1 MEANTS
7 YTDAGYD
14 MYNDIKHRTN
24 GEIYLGVVGP
34 VRTGKSTF
42 IRRFMEL
49 CVLPVMQDENEKKRA
64 TDELPQASGG
74 TTIMTTE
81 PKFIPKEAALIT
93 PFDGISVKV
102 RMVDCVGYMIE
113 GANGHMENGV
123 ERMVKTPWNS
133 EEIPFSK
140 AAETGTK
147 KVITEHSTI
156 GIVVTTDG
164 SFGEL
169 KRESYIEAEQKT
181 VDELKAIGKPFV
193 VLLNT
198 DKPSSAQTMALAA
211 ELSDTYGA
219 SVIPVNVEQL
229 KESDI
234 TYIFTELLM
243 SFPVT
248 SIYFEIPKWLEVT
261 SDDNEVKNSLINDA
275 VQITGVAECLRDID
289 RMNYPNNEY
298 VRKYKCS
305 NIDMASGCVNISVD
319 IYDNYYYEMLSD
331 MMGAD
336 ITNEYDFITELIA
349 MADNKKYCA
358 SVIGALEQV
367 NTRGYG
373 LVMPDKENVQLG
385 NPEVIKTGGK
395 FGVKISA
402 NAPSVHLI
410 KANITTEIMPLVG
423 SKEQADDLVTYISD
437 NSVDGDMWGVNIFGK
452 TIEQLV
458 DDGLNNKV
466 GKIGAESQQK
476 LQNTMEKIVNDGN
489 GGMVCI
495 II

>member
-1 MEANTS
+1 MVIPN
-7 YTDAGYD
+7 
-14 MYNDIKHRTN
+14 I
-24 GEIYLGVVGP
+24 L
-34 VRTGKSTF
+34 
-42 IRRFMEL
+42 
-49 CVLPVMQDENEKKRA
+49 DENDHQLA
-64 TDELPQASGG
+64 LDELPQSAAGK
-74 TTIMTTE
+74 TIMTTE
-81 PKFIPKEAALIT
+81 PKFIPKDAVSINVGENI
-93 PFDGISVKV
+93 DMKVK
-102 RMVDCVGYMIE
+102 MIDCVGYVVKDAE
-113 GANGHMENGV
+113 GQFEDGK
-123 ERMVKTPWNS
+123 ERMVRTPWYDYD
-133 EEIPFSK
+133 IPFSK
-140 AAETGTK
+140 AAEIGTN
-147 KVITEHSTI
+147 KVINNHSTV

-402 NAPSVHLI
+402 NAPSVHMI

-423 SKEQADDLVTYISD
+423 SMEQADDLVTYISD

>member
-1 MEANTS
+1 MEE
-7 YTDAGYD
+7 YQVYQ
-14 MYNDIKHRTN
+14 DIKARTN
-24 GEIYLGVVGP
+24 GEIYIGVVGP

-42 IRRFMEL
+42 IKTFMNQMVIPNIL
-49 CVLPVMQDENEKKRA
+49 GENDQQLA
-64 TDELPQASGG
+64 LDELPQSAAGK
-74 TTIMTTE
+74 TIMTTE
-81 PKFIPKEAALIT
+81 PKFIPKDAVSINVGENI
-93 PFDGISVKV
+93 DMKVK
-102 RMVDCVGYMIE
+102 MIDCVGYVVKDAE
-113 GANGHMENGV
+113 GQFEDGK
-123 ERMVKTPWNS
+123 ERMVRTPWYDYD
-133 EEIPFSK
+133 IPFSK
-140 AAETGTK
+140 AAEIGTN
-147 KVITEHSTI
+147 KVINNHSTV

-193 VLLNT
+193 ILLNT
-198 DKPSSAQTMALAA
+198 DKPSGAQTMALAA
-211 ELSDTYGA
+211 KLSDTYGA

-248 SIYFEIPKWLEVT
+248 SICFDIPKWLEVT

-289 RMNYPNNEY
+289 RMNYPDNEY

-336 ITNEYDFITELIA
+336 ITNEYDFITELIT

-358 SVIGALEQV
+358 SIIGALEQV

-402 NAPSVHLI
+402 NAPSVHMI

-437 NSVDGDMWGVNIFGK
+437 NSVNGDMWGVNIFGK

>member
-1 MEANTS
+1 MEE
-7 YTDAGYD
+7 YQVYQ
-14 MYNDIKHRTN
+14 DIKARTN
-24 GEIYLGVVGP
+24 GEIYIGVVGP

-42 IRRFMEL
+42 IKTFMNRM
-49 CVLPVMQDENEKKRA
+49 VIPNISGENDHQLA
-64 TDELPQASGG
+64 LDELPQSAAGK
-74 TTIMTTE
+74 TIMTTE
-81 PKFIPKEAALIT
+81 PKFIPKDAVSINVGENI
-93 PFDGISVKV
+93 DMKVK
-102 RMVDCVGYMIE
+102 MIDCVGYVVKDAE
-113 GANGHMENGV
+113 GQFEDGK
-123 ERMVKTPWNS
+123 ERMVRTPWYDYD
-133 EEIPFSK
+133 IPFSK
-140 AAETGTK
+140 AAEIGTN
-147 KVITEHSTI
+147 KVINNHSTV

-198 DKPSSAQTMALAA
+198 DKPSGAQAMALAA

-229 KESDI
+229 RKSDI

-275 VQITGVAECLRDID
+275 VQITGVAECLRDIKS
-289 RMNYPNNEY
+289 MNYPDNEY

-336 ITNEYDFITELIA
+336 ITNEYDFITELIT

-358 SVIGALEQV
+358 SVMGALEQV

-402 NAPSVHLI
+402 NAPSVHMI

>member
-1 MEANTS
+1 MEE
-7 YTDAGYD
+7 YQVYQ
-14 MYNDIKHRTN
+14 DIKARTN
-24 GEIYLGVVGP
+24 GEIYIGVVGP

-42 IRRFMEL
+42 IKTFMNQMVIPNIL
-49 CVLPVMQDENEKKRA
+49 DENDHQLA
-64 TDELPQASGG
+64 LDELPQSAAGK
-74 TTIMTTE
+74 TIMTTE
-81 PKFIPKEAALIT
+81 PKFIPKDAVSINVGENI
-93 PFDGISVKV
+93 DMKVK
-102 RMVDCVGYMIE
+102 MIDCVGYVVKDAE
-113 GANGHMENGV
+113 GQFEDGK
-123 ERMVKTPWNS
+123 ERMVRTPWYDYD
-133 EEIPFSK
+133 IPFSK
-140 AAETGTK
+140 AAEIGTN
-147 KVITEHSTI
+147 KVINNHSTV

-402 NAPSVHLI
+402 NAPSVHMI